1 LFGLA
6 LQELGTLPM
15 ETGRNVLSVLLAL
28 ALDSATFRSVQLGT
42 AVYLRKRWFH
52 SSV

>member
-1 LFGLA
+1 
-6 LQELGTLPM
+6 M

-28 ALDSATFRSVQLGT
+28 AFGSATFRAVHLST